1 MNNIILVREKMEVVY
16 NIMYIF
22 KRVERRMELLL
33 I

>member
-1 MNNIILVREKMEVVY
+1 MNNIILVREKMGVVY